1 MPNYS
6 KLEKFLR
13 HRDFILCVAI
23 ASVIWLTPNTY
34 FVYFSFME
42 KHFASPWMEIAA
54 GGVSLIVASGIL
66 IYTLRGNMRVANYYM
81 WFEISISSF
90 YYITTIGWDWALIPA
105 FSFVFMLPI
114 SLKHYTVELN
124 KDKGEDF
131 NGGNNNLDEELRVE
145 LARLQ
150 CVNNEYAATVGNNI
164 ERIEALQGRLAADG
178 DYIDRLRDELE
189 TRTGERD
196 ILDRNNIALKEKINE
211 LTPPSGR
218 IPGLNNMSEADLI
231 SMAKNA
237 EKDTFT
243 PSPDLY

>member
-1 MPNYS
+1 MTKYS

-54 GGVSLIVASGIL
+54 SGVSLIVASGIL

-124 KDKGEDF
+124 KNVSDDKDF
-131 NGGNNNLDEELRVE
+131 NTNNNYLEGKVIELQTDLVISNAKNEEYRQALNESKARLDENTNTILEF
-145 LARLQ
+145 
-150 CVNNEYAATVGNNI
+150 AAEREKLKAQINGNKMAI
-164 ERIEALQGRLAADG
+164 LS
-178 DYIDRLRDELE
+178 LE
-189 TRTGERD
+189 D
-196 ILDRNNIALKEKINE
+196 KINE
-211 LTPPSGR
+211 LTPSSGR
-218 IPGLNNMSEADLI
+218 IPGLNNVSEADLMN
-231 SMAKNA
+231 MAKSA

-243 PSPDLY
+243 PSPDIY

>member
-1 MPNYS
+1 MTKYS

-124 KDKGEDF
+124 KNVSDDKDF
-131 NGGNNNLDEELRVE
+131 NTNNNYLEGKVIELQTDLVISNAKNEEYRQALNESKARLDENTNTILEF
-145 LARLQ
+145 
-150 CVNNEYAATVGNNI
+150 AAEREKLKAQINGNKMAI
-164 ERIEALQGRLAADG
+164 LS
-178 DYIDRLRDELE
+178 LE
-189 TRTGERD
+189 D
-196 ILDRNNIALKEKINE
+196 KINE
-211 LTPPSGR
+211 LTPSSGR
-218 IPGLNNMSEADLI
+218 IPGLNNVSEADLMN
-231 SMAKNA
+231 MAKSA

-243 PSPDLY
+243 PSPDIY